1 MLGNWLEQIG
11 AVTMLN
17 LRNMRE
23 RLGSTLVALIG
34 VTGVV
39 TVVVGVLS
47 INEGFRAVLQRAGA
61 DDVAIV
67 LRGGATDEMTSGF
80 SQANTR
86 VIADAAQIAR
96 DGNQPLASSELY
108 VIVDVPLKSG
118 GSAAYV
124 PLRGVSSA
132 AASSLRQDFEITEG
146 RMFTPGTFE
155 VIVGRGAASQ
165 FAGLEVG
172 QTLQSGATGWVVV
185 GHFRDRGSIAESE
198 IWTDATVMQ
207 GVYNRGTSYQSVRAR
222 LTSPQAFQAFKDTL
236 TTDPRLNVRV
246 FTERQYYEEQSR
258 TMTAIVGTVGAV
270 IAVLMGLGAVFA
282 AVNTMYSAV
291 SARAREIA
299 TLRALGFGA
308 VPIVFSVL
316 VEALLI
322 GAAGGALGMALAYF
336 AFNGIQAS
344 TLNFTSFSQITF
356 AFTVTPQLAGQALI
370 YALVLGLLGGLFPS
384 IRAARQPIVR
394 GLREL

>member
-1 MLGNWLEQIG
+1 MLGNWLAQIG
-11 AVTMLN
+11 AVTLMN
-17 LRNMRE
+17 LRNMRA
-23 RLGSTLVALIG
+23 RLGSTLVALLG
-34 VTGVV
+34 VAGVV

-47 INEGFRAVLQRAGA
+47 INEGFRAVLQGAGA

-67 LRGGATDEMTSGF
+67 LRGGSTDEMTSGF
-80 SQANTR
+80 GLAETR
-86 VIADAAQIAR
+86 VIADAPQIAR
-96 DGNQPLASSELY
+96 DGNAPIASSELY
-108 VIVDVPLKSG
+108 VIFDVSLKSTG
-118 GSAAYV
+118 TAANV
-124 PLRGVSSA
+124 PLRGVNA
-132 AASSLRQDFEITEG
+132 AAAANLRQDFEIIDG

-155 VIVGRGAASQ
+155 IIVGRGAASQ

-172 QTLQSGATGWVVV
+172 QTLRAGTTAWAVV
-185 GHFRDRGSIAESE
+185 GHFRDRGSVAESE
-198 IWTDATVMQ
+198 VWTDAPVLQ
-207 GVYNRGTSYQSVRAR
+207 GAYNRGTSYQSVRAR
-222 LTSPQAFQAFKDTL
+222 LTGPDTFQAFKDTL
-236 TTDPRLNVRV
+236 TADPRLNVRV

-258 TMTAIVGTVGAV
+258 TMTAIVGTVGVV

-308 VPIVFSVL
+308 FPVVFSVL
-316 VEALLI
+316 VEAALI
-322 GAAGGALGMALAYF
+322 GTAGGVLGMTIAYL
-336 AFNGIQAS
+336 AFNGLQAS

-356 AFTVTPQLAGQALI
+356 AFTVTPQLAVQGLGYALI
-370 YALVLGLLGGLFPS
+370 LGLVGGLFPS

>member
-1 MLGNWLEQIG
+1 MLGNWLAQIG
-11 AVTMLN
+11 AVTVMN
-17 LRNMRE
+17 LRNLRE
-23 RLGSTLVALIG
+23 RLGSTLVALFG

-47 INEGFRAVLQRAGA
+47 INEGFRAVLQDAGA

-80 SQANTR
+80 GLNETR
-86 VIADAAQIAR
+86 VIADAEEIAR
-96 DGNQPLASSELY
+96 DADGLLASSELY
-108 VIVDVPLKSG
+108 VIVDIPLKSTG
-118 GSAAYV
+118 TAANV
-124 PLRGVSSA
+124 PLRGVGA
-132 AASSLRQDFEITEG
+132 AAAPKLRQDFEITEG

-155 VIVGRGAASQ
+155 IIVGRGAASE
-165 FAGLEVG
+165 FAGLDVG
-172 QTLQSGATGWVVV
+172 QTVRSGSTTWLVV

-198 IWTDATVMQ
+198 LWTDATVLQ
-207 GVYNRGTSYQSVRAR
+207 GAFNRGTSYQSVRAR
-222 LTSPQAFQAFKDTL
+222 LRSPQAFQAFKDTL
-236 TTDPRLNVRV
+236 TADPRLNVRV

-308 VPIVFSVL
+308 FPVVVSVL
-316 VEALLI
+316 VEAALI
-322 GAAGGALGMALAYF
+322 GAAGGALGMAIAYF
-336 AFNGIQAS
+336 AFNGLQAS

-356 AFTVTPQLAGQALI
+356 AFTVTPQLAAQGLV
-370 YALVLGLLGGLFPS
+370 YALALGLLGGLFPS
-384 IRAARQPIVR
+384 IRAARQPIIR

>member
-1 MLGNWLEQIG
+1 MLGNWLAQIG
-11 AVTMLN
+11 AVTVMN
-17 LRNMRE
+17 LSNIRE
-23 RLGSTLVALIG
+23 RLGSTLVALVG
-34 VTGVV
+34 VAGVV
-39 TVVVGVLS
+39 TVVAGVLS

-80 SQANTR
+80 GLAETR
-86 VIADAAQIAR
+86 VIADAEQIAR
-96 DGNQPLASSELY
+96 DDGGAIVSSELY
-108 VIVDVPLKSG
+108 VMFDVPLKSTG
-118 GSAAYV
+118 TAANV
-124 PLRGVSSA
+124 PLRGVNA
-132 AASSLRQDFEITEG
+132 AAAANLRQDFEITAG

-155 VIVGRGAASQ
+155 VIVGRGAASE
-165 FAGLEVG
+165 FAGVEVG
-172 QTLQSGATGWVVV
+172 ETIRAGTTAWNVV
-185 GHFRDRGSIAESE
+185 GHFRDRGSVAESE
-198 IWTDATVMQ
+198 VWTDAPVLQ
-207 GVYNRGTSYQSVRAR
+207 GAYNRGTSYQSVRAR
-222 LTSPQAFQAFKDTL
+222 LANPQALQAFKDTL
-236 TTDPRLNVRV
+236 TSDPRLNVRV

-258 TMTAIVGTVGAV
+258 TMTAIVGTVGMV

-291 SARAREIA
+291 STRSREIA

-308 VPIVFSVL
+308 FPVVVSVL
-316 VEALLI
+316 VESALI
-322 GAAGGALGMALAYF
+322 GAAGGALGMAIAYF
-336 AFNGIQAS
+336 AFNGLQAS

-356 AFTVTPQLAGQALI
+356 AFTVTPQLAVQSLV

>member
-1 MLGNWLEQIG
+1 MLGNWLAQIG
-11 AVTMLN
+11 AVTVMN
-17 LRNMRE
+17 LRNIRE
-23 RLGSTLVALIG
+23 RLSSTLVALFG
-34 VTGVV
+34 VMGVV

-61 DDVAIV
+61 EDVVVV

-80 SQANTR
+80 GQADTR

-96 DGNQPLASSELY
+96 DGSRPLASSELY
-108 VIVDVPLKSG
+108 VIVDVPMKSKG
-118 GSAAYV
+118 TAAYV
-124 PLRGVSSA
+124 PLRGVTA
-132 AASSLRQDFEITEG
+132 AAAPGLRQDFEITEG

-155 VIVGRGAASQ
+155 VIVGRGAAAQ
-165 FAGLEVG
+165 FAGIEVG
-172 QTLQSGATGWVVV
+172 DTLRAGTTAWNVV

-198 IWTDATVMQ
+198 IWTDAPVLQ

-222 LTSPQAFQAFKDTL
+222 LTSAQAFQAFKDGL

-258 TMTAIVGTVGAV
+258 TMTAIVGSIGMI

-299 TLRALGFGA
+299 TLRALGFGR
-308 VPIVFSVL
+308 VPIVVSVL
-316 VEALLI
+316 VESALIALL
-322 GAAGGALGMALAYF
+322 GGAIGMAIAYV
-336 AFNGIQAS
+336 AFNGLQAS
-344 TLNFTSFSQITF
+344 TLNWSSFSQITF
-356 AFTVTPQLAGQALI
+356 AFTVTPQLAVQGME
-370 YALVLGLLGGLFPS
+370 YALVLGLFGGLFPS
-384 IRAARQPIVR
+384 IRAAQQPIVR

>member
-11 AVTMLN
+11 AVTLMN
-17 LRNMRE
+17 LRNLRE
-23 RLGSTLVALIG
+23 RLGSTLVALFG

-80 SQANTR
+80 SQDNTR
-86 VIADAAQIAR
+86 VITDAVQIAR
-96 DGNQPLASSELY
+96 DGSRPLASSELY
-108 VIVDVPLKSG
+108 VIVDVPLKST

-132 AASSLRQDFEITEG
+132 AASGLRQDFEIIEG

-155 VIVGRGAASQ
+155 VIVGRGAASE
-165 FAGLEVG
+165 FASLDVG
-172 QTLQSGATGWVVV
+172 DTLRSGATAWVVT

-198 IWTDATVMQ
+198 IWTDASSLQ
-207 GVYNRGTSYQSVRAR
+207 GAYNRGTSYQSVRAR
-222 LTSPQAFQAFKDTL
+222 LTSAEAFQGFKDTL
-236 TTDPRLNVRV
+236 TSDPRLNVRV

-258 TMTAIVGTVGAV
+258 TMTAIVGTVGMV
-270 IAVLMGLGAVFA
+270 IAVLMGLGAIFA

-308 VPIVFSVL
+308 FPIVFSVL
-316 VEALLI
+316 VEGALI
-322 GAAGGALGMALAYF
+322 GVAGGALGMAIAYF

-344 TLNFTSFSQITF
+344 TLNFSSFSQITF
-356 AFTVTPQLAGQALI
+356 AFTVTPALAVQGLAYALI
-370 YALVLGLLGGLFPS
+370 LGLLGGLLPS

>member
-1 MLGNWLEQIG
+1 MLGNWLEQIA
-11 AVTMLN
+11 AVTVMN
-17 LRNMRE
+17 LRNVRE
-23 RLGSTLVALIG
+23 RLGSTFVALVG
-34 VTGVV
+34 VAGVV

-80 SQANTR
+80 SQSETR
-86 VIADAAQIAR
+86 VIADAEQIAR
-96 DGNQPLASSELY
+96 GSGGSIASSELY
-108 VIVDVPLKSG
+108 VIIDVPLKSTNTP
-118 GSAAYV
+118 ANV
-124 PLRGVSSA
+124 PLRGVGQNA
-132 AASSLRQDFEITEG
+132 EDLWQGFEIIAG

-155 VIVGRGAASQ
+155 IIVGRGAVSE

-172 QTLQSGATGWVVV
+172 DRLSSGSTTWTVA
-185 GHFRDRGSIAESE
+185 GHFRDRGSVAESE
-198 IWTDATVMQ
+198 LWTDATVLQ
-207 GVYNRGTSYQSVRAR
+207 GAYNRGATYQSVRAR
-222 LTSPQAFQAFKDTL
+222 LTSAQALQGFKDTL
-236 TTDPRLNVRV
+236 TADPRLNVRV

-258 TMTAIVGTVGAV
+258 SLTAIVGSIGVV

-291 SARAREIA
+291 STRSREIA

-308 VPIVFSVL
+308 FPVVVSVL
-316 VEALLI
+316 VEAALI
-322 GAAGGALGMALAYF
+322 GLAGGVLGMAIAYF
-336 AFNGIQAS
+336 AFNGLQAS

-356 AFTVTPQLAGQALI
+356 AFTVTPALAIQGLV
-370 YALVLGLLGGLFPS
+370 YALLLGLLGGLFPS